1 MLHTFAS
8 HKLCPLKDT
17 GKGKS
22 LTHDWGTHSPPNHQH
37 ILAKLIYLSPKKKL
51 FLVFLKIINSLMPRI
66 LNKVLCLNM
75 KVQSS
80 PVYLAAIM
88 KNVCNSGSI
97 LWLLLNKKFKKG
109 LILDIYVWYIIIQAG
124 VCFNVI
130 CLISLASFSWLPTT
144 LHLKYVEYMKEMLM
158 L

>member
-1 MLHTFAS
+1 
-8 HKLCPLKDT
+8 
-17 GKGKS
+17 
-22 LTHDWGTHSPPNHQH
+22 
-37 ILAKLIYLSPKKKL
+37 
-51 FLVFLKIINSLMPRI
+51 MPRI

-109 LILDIYVWYIIIQAG
+109 LILDIYV
-124 VCFNVI
+124 
-130 CLISLASFSWLPTT
+130 
-144 LHLKYVEYMKEMLM
+144 
-158 L
+158 